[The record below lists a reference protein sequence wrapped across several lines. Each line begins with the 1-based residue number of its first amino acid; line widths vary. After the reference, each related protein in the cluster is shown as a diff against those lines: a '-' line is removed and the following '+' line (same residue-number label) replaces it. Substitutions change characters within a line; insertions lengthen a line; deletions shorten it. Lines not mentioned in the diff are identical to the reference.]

1 VRLCRPRLDVGV
13 ESLAATRVA
22 PTVEQIKASEPGTFV
37 NYHRVRI
44 DPIKAQNT
52 DAMIRFEFTDGSN
65 KPVVLHVRRG
75 VVEYIEDPDRYFRK
89 PDFTIASTRET
100 WAKLCLSEATVQQ
113 LVANGQAKVTGRTVA
128 CDRVLDLFDK
138 LDPVK
143 NTLVPRIQPLTMHA
157 P

>member
-1 VRLCRPRLDVGV
+1 VSSRLR
-13 ESLAATRVA
+13 AARVA
-22 PTVEQIKASEPGTFV
+22 PTVEQTKASEPGTFV

-52 DAMIRFEFTDGSN
+52 DAMIRFEFTDASN
-65 KPVVLHVRRG
+65 TPVALHVRRG

-89 PDFTIASTRET
+89 PDFTIALTRET
-100 WAKLCLSEATVQQ
+100 WAKLYLSEATVQQ
-113 LVANGQAKVTGRTVA
+113 LVANGEAKVTGHTVA
-128 CDRVLDLFDK
+128 CDRVLDLLGK